1 LHRVKLFLTIGLAA
15 GALLLIGTACTPGEL
30 QALEGTLQNMD
41 TVSGNVTVKLKDG
54 GIQTYNF
61 NDVSVSTIRQALG
74 KASIEIG
81 DSVTIRR
88 DRDGKVRRVEARAAE
103 VEGVIKSLGTANVTI
118 TDDHKKDITHFD
130 TTRRGCERH
139 IRRPKSGSKCRG
151 QVRRGQRKRHKDQP

>member
-118 TDDHKKDITHFD
+118 TDDHKKDITLKVAD
-130 TTRRGCERH
+130 NTSIH